1 MIDIWALECS
11 SFVESNSK
19 IKIIIFD
26 DVVAENDIGAFRD
39 KNLRG
44 SETPPLVMFP
54 DQQILQNVMTI
65 VMVMTGITF
74 LNNLTNEF

>member
-1 MIDIWALECS
+1 MI
-11 SFVESNSK
+11 V
-19 IKIIIFD
+19 FD
-26 DVVAENDIGAFRD
+26 DVDAENDIGAFRD

-65 VMVMTGITF
+65 VIVMTRITF
-74 LNNLTNEF
+74 LNNLKNELQYRDVLFITS